1 MEAQMIGGRGWHEIK
16 KVAKETLGESRG
28 FGPRGKE
35 SWWWNDRVQ
44 SKVWIKRD
52 CFKDW
57 SRCKNVET
65 WDKYK
70 IARKEAKKAVNEART
85 QAFEGLYQSL
95 GTKEG
100 DKSIYKLA
108 KGRERKTRDLDQ
120 VKCIKDEEGRV
131 LVQERDIKDSRKKY
145 FHNLFNEGYEIL
157 LDSYRLDID
166 SNRLDIGEENRNYN
180 YYRRIQ
186 EHEVREVLKRMSSGK
201 AVGPDNIPIE
211 VWKSLGR

>member
-1 MEAQMIGGRGWHEIK
+1 MWERMAHEIK

-35 SWWWNDRVQ
+35 FWWWNDSVQ
-44 SKVWIKRD
+44 SKVRIKKD

-57 SRCKNVET
+57 SRCKNGET

-70 IARKEAKKAVNEART
+70 IAKKEAKKAVSEART

-100 DKSIYKLA
+100 EKSIYKLA

-120 VKCIKDEEGRV
+120 VKCIKDEER
-131 LVQERDIKDSRKKY
+131 EFWFKK
-145 FHNLFNEGYEIL
+145 EIL
-157 LDSYRLDID
+157 RIDGRSIFTTYLMNDMRSYQTLT
-166 SNRLDIGEENRNYN
+166 G
-180 YYRRIQ
+180 
-186 EHEVREVLKRMSSGK
+186 
-201 AVGPDNIPIE
+201 
-211 VWKSLGR
+211 